1 MTVRILPIVEGDG
14 EVYAVRDLIIRVA
27 AEFWNPNGYV
37 EILKPIKQPR
47 NKIIRSDDLERF
59 VESAAI
65 KLREKGGGAI
75 FVLLDS
81 DGDCPATL
89 GPDLLESANRVCSQ
103 MKIPVSVV
111 LAHRE
116 YEAWFLAAAA
126 SLSGVGSLPENLEP
140 HANPENKSGAK
151 EWLNSRMTDKYS
163 PTRHQPAF
171 TKVFDLKTARA
182 NADSFD
188 KCCRDIVRLCQEL
201 EHQNPA

>member
-1 MTVRILPIVEGDG
+1 MTVRIQPIVEGHG
-14 EVYAVRDLIIRVA
+14 EVYSVRDLIDRVA
-27 AEFWNPNGYV
+27 REFWNPNEWV
-37 EILKPIKQPR
+37 EVLQPFR
-47 NKIIRSDDLERF
+47 LDRTKFNHSDHFENF
-59 VESAAI
+59 VKAASK
-65 KLREKGGGAI
+65 KLAKDGGAI

-81 DGDCPATL
+81 DNQCPAKL
-89 GPDLLESANRVCSQ
+89 GPQLLERANQVCGHL
-103 MKIPVSVV
+103 KIPVSVV
-111 LAHRE
+111 LAHQE
-116 YEAWFLAAAA
+116 YEAWFLAAAT
-126 SLSGVGSLPENLEP
+126 SLAGIGSLPENLEP

-201 EHQNPA
+201 EQQNPT